1 MILGASHIT
10 LGCCDLDAA
19 AKSLEGFGYH
29 PDFIDRN
36 VTNNPSKRSVLSG
49 DYRLHG
55 IGLLRSQTGFPIE
68 LISYQNRMADAFG
81 RFVGVFETARAREDA
96 TNEIDFDRSF
106 SGMPSNVVSTWA
118 AGIVGN
124 LHAPAFFVRGSQT
137 NGGLR
142 KVVLP
147 VSDLASALRLWC
159 FALGFGLVR
168 ETNELAEL
176 QFVSPVAAWRLHL
189 ILVASAPPKARTV
202 LDAKGMACLSLLSS
216 SVTDDVPRVVAGG
229 ARLKSEIFPISV
241 NGRKMKV
248 AILAD
253 PDGAFVELL
262 EIVR

>member
-10 LGCCDLDAA
+10 LRCCDLDAA
-19 AKSLEGFGYH
+19 VESLEGYGYH

-36 VTNNPSKRSVLSG
+36 VSNDPSKRSILSG
-49 DYRLHG
+49 DCRLHG

-68 LISYQNRMADAFG
+68 LISYQDRIPDGFG
-81 RFVGVFETARAREDA
+81 RFVGVFETASVPEGVEND
-96 TNEIDFDRSF
+96 IDFDASL

-118 AGIVGN
+118 TGIVGN
-124 LHAPAFFVRGSQT
+124 LGAPAFFVRGSQT

-142 KVVLP
+142 KLVLP
-147 VSDLASALRLWC
+147 VSDPASARRLWC
-159 FALGFGLVR
+159 DALGFGLVR
-168 ETNELAEL
+168 EASELAEL
-176 QFVSPVAAWRLHL
+176 QFVSPVAAWRLQL
-189 ILVASAPPKARTV
+189 ILVASPPPKARTV

-216 SVTDDVPRVVAGG
+216 NVTDDVPRVVAGG
-229 ARLKSEIFPISV
+229 ALLQTDIFAISV

-253 PDGAFVELL
+253 QDGAFVELL